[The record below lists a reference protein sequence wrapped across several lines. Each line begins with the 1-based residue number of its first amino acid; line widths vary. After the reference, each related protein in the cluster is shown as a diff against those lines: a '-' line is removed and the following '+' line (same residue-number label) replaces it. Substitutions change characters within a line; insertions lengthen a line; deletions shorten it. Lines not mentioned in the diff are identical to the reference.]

1 MSFTINKN
9 LSDKKPFSDSDV
21 FKTANGERP
30 QETDLAVYERV
41 PIEDFGVALLKGMG
55 WKEGQGIGKNG

>member
-9 LSDKKPFSDSDV
+9 PSDKKSSTESQV
-21 FKTANGERP
+21 FKNAIGDRP
-30 QETDLAVYERV
+30 LESDLSVYERV
-41 PIEDFGVALLKGMG
+41 PIEDFGLSLLKGMG